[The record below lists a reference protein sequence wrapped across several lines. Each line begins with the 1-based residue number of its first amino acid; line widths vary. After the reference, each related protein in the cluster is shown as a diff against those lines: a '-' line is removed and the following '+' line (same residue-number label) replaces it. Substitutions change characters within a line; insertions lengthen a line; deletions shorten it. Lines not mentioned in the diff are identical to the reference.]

1 MRPVRLW
8 PPGAGC
14 GCSCRSACSRS
25 CARLPCGSSI
35 ARRRGSPR
43 SSDRVAARVCTAVVA
58 VALIAWLGV
67 MERGV
72 RLQASGVEAAE
83 RHSWARADEDFRRAR
98 LLTPDTLPDVRR
110 ALVFQGSGRTGRA
123 LAVLDDGGRREAA
136 NPAPWRFIL
145 AFAGDRDPAVRR
157 RAPPAIPPPDP
168 IKARRLL
175 APP

>member
-1 MRPVRLW
+1 
-8 PPGAGC
+8 
-14 GCSCRSACSRS
+14 
-25 CARLPCGSSI
+25 
-35 ARRRGSPR
+35 
-43 SSDRVAARVCTAVVA
+43 VAARVCTAVVA

-123 LAVLDDGGRREAA
+123 LAVLDDVVRREPENLAA
-136 NPAPWRFIL
+136 WRFIL
-145 AFAGDRDPAVRR
+145 AFAGDRDPALRR
-157 RAPPAIPPPDP
+157 RALAAIRRLDP
-168 IKARRLL
+168 INARRL
-175 APP
+175 